1 LPIGYLGIADR
12 LASQPVTEGDSMQ
25 ILAEAED
32 LPRTANIK
40 TQLISLWTVPIFGT
54 VLRSHSSRFRVLP
67 PMSPDM
73 TAEQV
78 AAFYAENKAMVWFT
92 MITFNICGIM
102 LLPLFMVIVVQMKR
116 MATQSHV
123 FAYCYL
129 TAAVSGATLFAL
141 ADIFFLTAAF
151 RPGRN
156 PELVMLLNDMAW
168 IIFIAPVGAIVAMN
182 LLLAAAIYFD
192 DAPNPVF
199 PRWVGHY
206 SLVTAVAMAP
216 AVGAAIFKT
225 GPLAWD
231 GAVSFWLRN
240 GSFAL
245 FVLVM
250 FLVLRSVLHRQAV
263 EEGVAEQ

>member
-1 LPIGYLGIADR
+1 
-12 LASQPVTEGDSMQ
+12 
-25 ILAEAED
+25 
-32 LPRTANIK
+32 
-40 TQLISLWTVPIFGT
+40 
-54 VLRSHSSRFRVLP
+54 
-67 PMSPDM
+67 MSPDM
-73 TAEQV
+73 TADQV

-168 IIFIAPVGAIVAMN
+168 IIFIAPVGALVAMN
-182 LLLAAAIYFD
+182 LLLAAAIHFD
-192 DAPNPVF
+192 NGPNPVF

-206 SLVTAVAMAP
+206 SSARRWRWRPRSAP
-216 AVGAAIFKT
+216 RSS
-225 GPLAWD
+225 GPARWP
-231 GAVSFWLRN
+231 GTVRC
-240 GSFAL
+240 
-245 FVLVM
+245 
-250 FLVLRSVLHRQAV
+250 RSGCATVHSRSSCW
-263 EEGVAEQ
+263 

>member
-1 LPIGYLGIADR
+1 
-12 LASQPVTEGDSMQ
+12 MQ

-32 LPRTANIK
+32 LPTTAHIK
-40 TQLISLWTVPIFGT
+40 TQLISLWTVPVFGA
-54 VLRSHSSRFRVLP
+54 VLLVAFLAFPGFFP
-67 PMSPDM
+67 PMSPELSAD
-73 TAEQV
+73 QV
-78 AAFYAENKAMVWFT
+78 AAFYADNRGMIWFS
-92 MITFNICGIM
+92 MITFNICGMM
-102 LLPLFMVIVVQMKR
+102 LLPLFMVVVVQMKR

-141 ADIFFLTAAF
+141 ADIFFLVATF

-168 IIFIAPVGAIVAMN
+168 IIFIAPVGALVAMN
-182 LLLAAAIYFD
+182 LILAVAIGFD
-192 DAPNPVF
+192 DGPNRVF
-199 PRWVGHY
+199 PRWVGYY
-206 SLVTAVAMAP
+206 SLATGLAMAP
-216 AVGAAIFKT
+216 AVGAAIFRS

-250 FLVLRSVLHRQAV
+250 FFVLRGVLHRQAV
-263 EEGVAEQ
+263 DEGVVAHASSEEAPA

>member
-1 LPIGYLGIADR
+1 
-12 LASQPVTEGDSMQ
+12 MQ
-25 ILAEAED
+25 TLAEAED
-32 LPRTANIK
+32 EHTTANIR
-40 TQLISLWTVPIFGT
+40 TQLISLWTVLTFGL
-54 VLRSHSSRFRVLP
+54 VLVIAFLAFPGFFP
-67 PMSPDM
+67 PMSPAM
-73 TAEQV
+73 SAEQV
-78 AAFYAENKAMVWFT
+78 AAFYTENRGMIWFS

-141 ADIFFLTAAF
+141 ADIFFLVAAF
-151 RPGRN
+151 RPDRN

-168 IIFIAPVGAIVAMN
+168 IVFIAPVGALVAMN
-182 LLLAAAIYFD
+182 LILAAAIHFD
-192 DAPNPVF
+192 AGAPSPVF

-206 SLVTAVAMAP
+206 SLATAVAMAP
-216 AVGAAIFKT
+216 AVGAAIFT
-225 GPLAWD
+225 SGPLAWD

-250 FLVLRSVLHRQAV
+250 FFVLRNVLRRQAV
-263 EEGVAEQ
+263 DERVQA